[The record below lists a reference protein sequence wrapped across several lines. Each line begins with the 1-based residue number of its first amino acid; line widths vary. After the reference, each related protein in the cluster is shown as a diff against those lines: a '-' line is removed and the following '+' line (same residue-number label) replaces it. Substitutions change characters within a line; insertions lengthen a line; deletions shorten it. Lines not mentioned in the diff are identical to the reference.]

1 MSSCFAFLA
10 SRSSMKLLSVR
21 SPTRPGRV
29 VLLVVSRWTG
39 ASRRSPRCWAPCAFP
54 PLILGGN
61 YTEGRAECK
70 LARRIV
76 RGWYISYRR
85 DPIGDRV
92 SARKLVVSTYL
103 QYNVLAVGVLLL
115 VSFVRQVSG
124 VLLTFLAAGVLAY
137 ALNPVVRR
145 LEGLRVPRALAV
157 IGVFLVL
164 ILVVVVT
171 MLLIIIPAVGQVQIL
186 VRNSQAIVDQANA
199 LVQRAQNL
207 PYVGQYVAELDQD
220 RILQLIESNAPSA
233 GQVANVA
240 TGVIVGVFGTLF
252 NLLLLVLISVYL
264 LLERERITRA
274 LLGAIPGTVR
284 DQSLELFYAVERTL
298 VRYLRGQIFLC
309 AIMGLIGAA
318 IMYFTVGKYALPV
331 GAWVAAT
338 EIIPVIG
345 AFLGAVPAV
354 AIALFVPEGGF
365 VQALIVAGLFLLA
378 QQLEGNVLVPRI
390 QGGSVGVHPLWVL
403 FATLVGTAL
412 YGLIG
417 AVFAVPVV
425 AIIAA
430 TLRYLRG
437 TLIFERWERPPVK
450 PAEEPEADSHAA
462 RLAPHGNRKEDDQ

>member
-1 MSSCFAFLA
+1 M
-10 SRSSMKLLSVR
+10 
-21 SPTRPGRV
+21 
-29 VLLVVSRWTG
+29 
-39 ASRRSPRCWAPCAFP
+39 
-54 PLILGGN
+54 
-61 YTEGRAECK
+61 
-70 LARRIV
+70 
-76 RGWYISYRR
+76 
-85 DPIGDRV
+85 
-92 SARKLVVSTYL
+92 
-103 QYNVLAVGVLLL
+103 
-115 VSFVRQVSG
+115 
-124 VLLTFLAAGVLAY
+124 
-137 ALNPVVRR
+137 
-145 LEGLRVPRALAV
+145 
-157 IGVFLVL
+157 
-164 ILVVVVT
+164 
-171 MLLIIIPAVGQVQIL
+171 
-186 VRNSQAIVDQANA
+186 
-199 LVQRAQNL
+199 VQRAQNL

-240 TGVIVGVFGTLF
+240 TGVIGGVFGVFGTLF

-403 FATLVGTAL
+403 FATLAGTAL

-450 PAEEPEADSHAA
+450 PAEEEPEADSHAA